1 MKAMKLAVAAM
12 ALGATAPAFSQ
23 AGMGEVGAA
32 FETAI
37 RSGDTDKAV
46 QLIRDN
52 PNIVEYRNGKGETPL
67 MVAIQNR
74 DSSWTGFL
82 LSQNADP
89 NVADRDGNTPLIQ
102 ASRLGLETPV
112 EWLIQ
117 AGARI
122 DEKNRMGE
130 TALIVAVQRR
140 QVPIVKMLLAE
151 GADPDLADAAAG
163 YSARDYAKR
172 DGRNPEILKLIDRAH
187 KKPAVGPGR

>member
-1 MKAMKLAVAAM
+1 MKAMRLAFAAM
-12 ALGATAPAFSQ
+12 ALGVSAPALSQ
-23 AGMGEVGAA
+23 AGMGEGGAA
-32 FETAI
+32 LETAI
-37 RSGDTDKAV
+37 RSGDTAKAV

-74 DSSWTGFL
+74 DPSWAGFL

-122 DEKNRMGE
+122 DDKNRMGE

-140 QVPIVKMLLAE
+140 QVPIVKLLLAQ
-151 GADPDLADAAAG
+151 GADPDKADAAAG

-172 DGRNPEILKLIDRAH
+172 DGRNPEILKMIEATH
-187 KKPAVGPGR
+187 KKPAVGPAR

>member
-1 MKAMKLAVAAM
+1 MKAMRLAFAAM
-12 ALGATAPAFSQ
+12 ALGTSAPALSQ
-23 AGMGEVGAA
+23 AGMGEGGAA
-32 FETAI
+32 LETAI
-37 RSGDTDKAV
+37 RTGDTAKAV

-74 DSSWTGFL
+74 DPSWAGFL

-122 DEKNRMGE
+122 DDKNRMGE

-140 QVPIVKMLLAE
+140 QVPIVKLLLAQ
-151 GADPDLADAAAG
+151 GADPDKADAAAG

-172 DGRNPEILKLIDRAH
+172 DGRNPEILKMIEATH
-187 KKPAVGPGR
+187 KKPAVGPAR

>member
-1 MKAMKLAVAAM
+1 MKAMRLAFAAM
-12 ALGATAPAFSQ
+12 ALGTSAPALSQ
-23 AGMGEVGAA
+23 AGMGEGGAA
-32 FETAI
+32 LETAI
-37 RSGDTDKAV
+37 RTGDTAKAV

-52 PNIVEYRNGKGETPL
+52 PNIVEYHNGKGETPL

-74 DSSWTGFL
+74 DPSWAGFL

-122 DEKNRMGE
+122 DDKNRMGE

-140 QVPIVKMLLAE
+140 QVPIVKLLLAQ
-151 GADPDLADAAAG
+151 GADPDKADAAAG

-172 DGRNPEILKLIDRAH
+172 DGRNPEILKLIEATH
-187 KKPAVGPGR
+187 KKPAVGPAR

>member
-1 MKAMKLAVAAM
+1 MKAMRLAFAAM
-12 ALGATAPAFSQ
+12 ALGTSAPALSQ
-23 AGMGEVGAA
+23 AGMGEGGAA
-32 FETAI
+32 LETAI
-37 RSGDTDKAV
+37 RTGDTAKAV

-74 DSSWTGFL
+74 DPSWAGFL

-102 ASRLGLETPV
+102 A
-112 EWLIQ
+112 
-117 AGARI
+117 GARI
-122 DEKNRMGE
+122 DDKNRMGE

-140 QVPIVKMLLAE
+140 QVPIVKLLLAQ
-151 GADPDLADAAAG
+151 GADPDKADAAAG

-172 DGRNPEILKLIDRAH
+172 DGRNPEILKMIEATH
-187 KKPAVGPGR
+187 KKPAVGPAR